1 MCVYLYLLLCLIV
14 WGCVNA
20 CVSDLMLVIMPDSL
34 YVLIVLRS
42 LFIGNRNSGAFD

>member
-1 MCVYLYLLLCLIV
+1 MCAYLFVVMSVGVVC
-14 WGCVNA
+14 A

-34 YVLIVLRS
+34 YVLSVLRS